1 MGSQASAA
9 RSHRSSEAKRERNK
23 PIQTS
28 VRTHLNRFN
37 RLLSTGKVDEAE
49 AYLPKVVNL
58 LDTAAQKGIIHMNNA
73 ARRKSRITRRLNE
86 ALKSKPTASAAEP
99 RARKTATK

>member
-9 RSHRSSEAKRERNK
+9 RSHRSSEAKRKRNK

-28 VRTHLNRFN
+28 VRTHLNRLN
-37 RLLSTGKVDEAE
+37 RLLSTGKVDEAKV
-49 AYLPKVVNL
+49 YLPKVVNL

-73 ARRKSRITRRLNE
+73 ARRKSRITRRLNQ
-86 ALKSKPTASAAEP
+86 AVKNMQTAPAAKPA
-99 RARKTATK
+99 ARKTAAK